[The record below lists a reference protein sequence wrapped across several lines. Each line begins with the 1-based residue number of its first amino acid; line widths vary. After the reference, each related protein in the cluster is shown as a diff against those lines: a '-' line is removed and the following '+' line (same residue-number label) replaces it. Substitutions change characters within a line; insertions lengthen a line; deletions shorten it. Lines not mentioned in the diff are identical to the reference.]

1 MKKRI
6 QTLIILLSLV
16 TIITGCVHK
25 NQSSAKATIKESFTM
40 SDTYDYKVEENSK
53 GMKLR
58 INLLLTKGTVEFELK
73 DPNGDIRWQG
83 KINSEKEFD
92 EAKKF
97 ENITGQ
103 WLLTFN
109 SIDNSGEGNLK
120 LSFDS
125 L

>member
-16 TIITGCVHK
+16 TIITGCVSK
-25 NQSSAKATIKESFTM
+25 NQSSAKATIKENFAM
-40 SDTYDYKVEENSK
+40 SDTYDYNVEENSK

-58 INLLLTKGTVEFELK
+58 INLLITKGTVEFELK
-73 DPNGDIRWQG
+73 DPNGDITWQG
-83 KINSEKEFD
+83 KANSEKEFD
-92 EAKKF
+92 EIKEF
-97 ENITGQ
+97 EKITGQ
-103 WLLTFN
+103 WSLTFN
-109 SIDNSGEGNLK
+109 SIDNSGEGSLK